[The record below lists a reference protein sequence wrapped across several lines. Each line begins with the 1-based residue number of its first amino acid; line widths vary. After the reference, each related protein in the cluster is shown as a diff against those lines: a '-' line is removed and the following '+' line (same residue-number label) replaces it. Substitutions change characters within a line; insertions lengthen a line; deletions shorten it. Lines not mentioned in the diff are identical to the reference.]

1 MIRKQPCSD
10 DGDQGLTSGERIFL
24 VTLEPINEHI
34 TTDDLLRKLQ
44 LVAGGC
50 GIRINAAQL
59 VSPESPLGSGE
70 QDSISN
76 FTGPSNDLF

>member
-1 MIRKQPCSD
+1 MIRKQSRSD
-10 DGDQGLTSGERIFL
+10 DGDQGLTSRERIFL

-50 GIRINAAQL
+50 GIRVNSAQL
-59 VSPESPLGSGE
+59 VSPAPPVGSGE
-70 QDSISN
+70 QDSW
-76 FTGPSNDLF
+76 TETE